1 MDNSEERLTASERYA
16 LLVLMA
22 EARELTNA
30 ELYAVAGIKLDGK
43 NRRRLNELGL
53 VTSTMVK
60 RAFVHELSD
69 RGAVWCDAELSRARP
84 ERSGSAGGA
93 LYAVLAGLR
102 RYLDDS
108 ELALADIFR
117 PDVASQVE
125 AAYAE
130 LTRGRGTPLRLAE
143 LRDRLGSVPRAQV
156 DQALEALARRSH
168 IHVRAEADQK
178 TLTAQDLEAAVV
190 LGGTP
195 RHLLTI
201 EAAR

>member
-1 MDNSEERLTASERYA
+1 MTDDRLTLSERCV

-30 ELYAVAGIKLDGK
+30 ELSSVAGIKLDGRY
-43 NRRRLNELGL
+43 RRHLNDLGL
-53 VTSTMVK
+53 VSSALVG
-60 RAFVHELSD
+60 RAYVHELTD
-69 RGAVWCDAELSRARP
+69 KGAVWCAEELARQRP
-84 ERSGSAGGA
+84 ARSGCAGGA

-108 ELALADIFR
+108 GQVLADVFR
-117 PDVASQVE
+117 PDVPGRVE
-125 AAYAE
+125 SAYAD
-130 LTRGRGTPLRLAE
+130 LSRGGGTPVRLAALRERLAE
-143 LRDRLGSVPRAQV
+143 LPRGEVDR
-156 DQALEALARRSH
+156 ALELLARRPH
-168 IHVRAEADQK
+168 VHVRAEADQK
-178 TLTAQDLEAAVV
+178 TLTAADHAAAVV

>member
-1 MDNSEERLTASERYA
+1 MSETRLTASERCA

-30 ELYAVAGIKLDGK
+30 ELYATAGIKLDGK
-43 NRRRLNELGL
+43 HRRHLNDLGL
-53 VTSTMVK
+53 VSSTMVN

-69 RGAVWCDAELSRARP
+69 RGAVWCDTELSRERP

-93 LYAVLAGLR
+93 LYALLAGLR

-108 ELALADIFR
+108 GVALADIFR

-130 LTRGRGTPLRLAE
+130 LTRGRGTPLRLAD
-143 LRDRLGSVPRAQV
+143 LRDRLGGVPRDQV
-156 DQALEALARRSH
+156 DRALEALARRNH

-178 TLTAQDLEAAVV
+178 TLTPQDQEAAVV

-201 EAAR
+201 EVSR